1 MRYNPERHHRRS
13 IRLRGYDYTQTGG
26 YFITIVAHE
35 RALLFGEIVNGAMRL
50 NEYGQIVR
58 DEWFRTAVVR
68 PYVMLYPDEF
78 VVMPNHIH
86 GIIWIVGAT
95 RRVAPTCG
103 IAPTDDG
110 VAPTDDGVAPTD
122 DGIATTD
129 GVVPTCGVTPTDW
142 IVGAT
147 RRVAPTCG
155 VAPTDGIAPTCGVV
169 PTDGIAPTCGV
180 APTDGIAPTDGGV
193 PTDGVAPTHPLG
205 RPTLK
210 PHSVGSILAQFKSLT
225 TKRINALRGTPGA
238 AVWQRNYYEH
248 IIRDER
254 SLQQIR
260 RYILENPQRWEQ
272 DSENPHRA
280 VRL

>member
-122 DGIATTD
+122 DGVA
-129 GVVPTCGVTPTDW
+129 PTDW

-147 RRVAPTCG
+147 RRVAPTY
-155 VAPTDGIAPTCGVV
+155 
-169 PTDGIAPTCGV
+169 
-180 APTDGIAPTDGGV
+180 GIAPTDGGV
-193 PTDGVAPTHPLG
+193 APTTHPSG

-210 PHSVGSILAQFKSLT
+210 PHSIGSILAQFKSLT

-238 AVWQRNYYEH
+238 AIWQRNYYEH

>member
-1 MRYNPERHHRRS
+1 MRYSPERHHRRS
-13 IRLRGYDYTQTGG
+13 IRLRGYDYTQAGA

-35 RALLFGEIVNGAMRL
+35 RALLFGEIVNGTMRL

-95 RRVAPTCG
+95 RRVAPTY
-103 IAPTDDG
+103 
-110 VAPTDDGVAPTD
+110 
-122 DGIATTD
+122 
-129 GVVPTCGVTPTDW
+129 
-142 IVGAT
+142 
-147 RRVAPTCG
+147 
-155 VAPTDGIAPTCGVV
+155 
-169 PTDGIAPTCGV
+169 
-180 APTDGIAPTDGGV
+180 GIAPTDGGV
-193 PTDGVAPTHPLG
+193 APTTHPSG

-210 PHSVGSILAQFKSLT
+210 PHSIGSILAQFKSLT

-238 AVWQRNYYEH
+238 AIWQRNYYEH

-260 RYILENPQRWEQ
+260 HYILENPQRWEQ
-272 DSENPHRA
+272 DSENPYRA

>member
-1 MRYNPERHHRRS
+1 MRYSPERHHRRS

-103 IAPTDDG
+103 VAPTDGGVVPTDGG
-110 VAPTDDGVAPTD
+110 VAPTDDGVA
-122 DGIATTD
+122 
-129 GVVPTCGVTPTDW
+129 PTDW

-147 RRVAPTCG
+147 RRVAPTY
-155 VAPTDGIAPTCGVV
+155 
-169 PTDGIAPTCGV
+169 
-180 APTDGIAPTDGGV
+180 GIAPTDGGV
-193 PTDGVAPTHPLG
+193 APTTHPSG

-210 PHSVGSILAQFKSLT
+210 PHSIGSILAQFKSLT

-238 AVWQRNYYEH
+238 AIWQRNYYEH

-272 DSENPHRA
+272 DSENPYRA